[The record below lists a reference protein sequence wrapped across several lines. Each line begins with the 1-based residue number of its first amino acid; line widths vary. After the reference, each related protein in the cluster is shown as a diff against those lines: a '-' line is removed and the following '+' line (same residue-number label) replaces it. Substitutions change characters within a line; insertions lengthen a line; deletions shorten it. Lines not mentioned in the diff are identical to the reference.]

1 VYFRVAAEPGVDD
14 MLALAPTYD
23 LRTIGTR
30 FVTSHACGIFENNH
44 IKALLAALAF
54 VYLLATGPVQAGFMD
69 FSVESLETEDSG
81 GC

>member
-1 VYFRVAAEPGVDD
+1 
-14 MLALAPTYD
+14 MLALAPAYD
-23 LRTIGTR
+23 LRTIDAR
-30 FVTSHACGIFENNH
+30 FVAAHACGMFENNH
-44 IKALLAALAF
+44 IKALLVALAF